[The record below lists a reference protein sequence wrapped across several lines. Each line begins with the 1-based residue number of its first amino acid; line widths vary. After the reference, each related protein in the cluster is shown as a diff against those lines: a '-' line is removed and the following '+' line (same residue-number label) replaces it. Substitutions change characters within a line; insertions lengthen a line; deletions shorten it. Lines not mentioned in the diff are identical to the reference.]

1 MTVKEFKALS
11 ASKVIALIPVE
22 GEAYDVY
29 HNRTQETYVFADNT
43 ADDREIEFIEAE
55 QDDNSDYSVIY
66 VYTK

>member
-11 ASKVIALIPVE
+11 ASKVVVLIPAE

-29 HNRTQETYVFADNT
+29 HHHTRETYVFTDNT
-43 ADDREIEFIEAE
+43 ADDREIEFVEAE
-55 QDDNSDYSVIY
+55 EDDDDDYPVIY